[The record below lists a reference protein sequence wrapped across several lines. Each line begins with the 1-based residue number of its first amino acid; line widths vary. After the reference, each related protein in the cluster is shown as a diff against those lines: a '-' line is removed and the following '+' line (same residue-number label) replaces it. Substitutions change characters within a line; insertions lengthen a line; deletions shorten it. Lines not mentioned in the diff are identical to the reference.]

1 MAKYGKFIRK
11 LRSKTKTK
19 IKTMKLQAR
28 QGLGIL
34 LLLAGLGLA
43 ACGGDSSQGSQA
55 AENGIQAGSSN
66 YPVATITILTHS
78 RPGGGSDVFLREL
91 SRYLAPELGA
101 NIIVKN
107 VTGGSGASAL
117 AELARAEPDGATF
130 YATTP
135 TFIYTS
141 LLARPAYTY
150 EDVDPLVNLF
160 IDPELIYT
168 AADSQFETLD
178 DVLEKARN
186 SRGLWGAANP
196 ASLERQSL
204 EQLKLATGINNAAVI
219 SHEGGGDLM
228 INVLNGTLDIGV
240 GEAQELQSQLEAGN
254 LRVLATFSDQR
265 LAEFPEVPTVYELGH
280 QVIVRKFRGLAAPQG
295 LSPEL
300 IQRWEAAIQTVLEH
314 PEYKA
319 SYLADNLRPNFIAHA
334 EYQEFINAFAS
345 ETRDYLR
352 TVGIVE

>member
-1 MAKYGKFIRK
+1 M
-11 LRSKTKTK
+11 TKM
-19 IKTMKLQAR
+19 IK
-28 QGLGIL
+28 IL
-34 LLLAGLGLA
+34 LLGLLGCCISPLSA
-43 ACGGDSSQGSQA
+43 QQ
-55 AENGIQAGSSN
+55 
-66 YPVATITILTHS
+66 YPVETITIITHS

-107 VTGGSGASAL
+107 ITGGSGASAVT
-117 AELARAEPDGATF
+117 ALARSDPDGATF

-141 LLARPAYTY
+141 LMAQPAYTY

-168 AADSQFETLD
+168 AASSPFQTLD
-178 DVLEKARN
+178 DALDKARS

-204 EQLKLATGINNAAVI
+204 EQLKLATGVNAAVI

-254 LRVLATFSDQR
+254 LRLLATFSDQR
-265 LAEFPEVPTVYELGH
+265 LDEFPDVPTVHELGH
-280 QVIVRKFRGLAAPQG
+280 QVIVRKFRGLAAPKG
-295 LSPEL
+295 LDPEL
-300 IQRWEAAIQTVLEH
+300 IQRWEQAIQNVLNN
-314 PEYKA
+314 PEYRAK
-319 SYLADNLRPNFIAHA
+319 YLADNLRPTYINHADYQVFIQNFVT
-334 EYQEFINAFAS
+334 
-345 ETRDYLR
+345 ETLSYLR
-352 TVGIVE
+352 TVGILE